1 MHSWPK
7 SDRNPPHPIDIPQTP
22 DLPTSLMVS
31 SLYDPSTPYAM
42 SQQLHEEI
50 GWNRSVLTTTRRAG
64 HTIYFQQDAS
74 EGPTVKAMNRY
85 FLDLELPEQ
94 GKVFER

>member
-1 MHSWPK
+1 
-7 SDRNPPHPIDIPQTP
+7 
-22 DLPTSLMVS
+22 MVS
-31 SLYDPSTPYAM
+31 SLYDPATPYAM

-64 HTIYFQQDAS
+64 HTVYFARDAS
-74 EGPTVKAMNRY
+74 GGPTVKAMNRY